1 MNKYDKGGSDMKNFI
16 SFIKKY
22 STRDFIYL
30 FSNKS
35 IEILKKQ
42 LRYNEKDMNC
52 CMKFPLNIIKSGF
65 IHKQVNVMLSA
76 WDIQDMAYLSIRN
89 SNDYRHD
96 DLLSQDMGMI
106 VNLYRGY
113 ENEHSKSEFL
123 KDADSADIFKI
134 MMGMTYEQFKYQ
146 NLAWTIQN
154 FCRNYHI
161 LIGSPNIN
169 REKIIYINQI
179 TDELFGLNVDELL
192 AVEMM
197 ILWLC
202 SQNPSPLTASE
213 KLYNRSETG
222 VITKEAIEKVVGYYS
237 VTYKDVRNSPIGK
250 QIFYSKPFV
259 KTDKTQENIMVSFYL
274 LAMTFADGLY
284 WLMRDY
290 YRNNNWGQK
299 FINSFGEMFEDYF
312 QELAD
317 TYLDEK
323 QWFKIPVQKKKSADY
338 YVEFDNAI
346 LLFELKSGL
355 LGIGAKQQV
364 PDIQQIDT
372 FYKRNILEA
381 YEQLKNS
388 EEEFQGEKQ
397 ILKIFLLYES
407 ATNMQIIMASIP
419 DIFIND
425 KGCYIMTIEDL
436 EMLLAT
442 YRNDREKFN
451 KVIYTLLNNEN
462 SEGRC
467 ESVLKVLGDYDAIGD
482 MHFIGERDY
491 YTNILERF
499 KNCFR

>member
-1 MNKYDKGGSDMKNFI
+1 M
-16 SFIKKY
+16 
-22 STRDFIYL
+22 
-30 FSNKS
+30 
-35 IEILKKQ
+35 
-42 LRYNEKDMNC
+42 
-52 CMKFPLNIIKSGF
+52 
-65 IHKQVNVMLSA
+65 
-76 WDIQDMAYLSIRN
+76 
-89 SNDYRHD
+89 
-96 DLLSQDMGMI
+96 
-106 VNLYRGY
+106 
-113 ENEHSKSEFL
+113 
-123 KDADSADIFKI
+123 
-134 MMGMTYEQFKYQ
+134 
-146 NLAWTIQN
+146 
-154 FCRNYHI
+154 
-161 LIGSPNIN
+161 
-169 REKIIYINQI
+169 
-179 TDELFGLNVDELL
+179 
-192 AVEMM
+192 
-197 ILWLC
+197 
-202 SQNPSPLTASE
+202 
-213 KLYNRSETG
+213 
-222 VITKEAIEKVVGYYS
+222 
-237 VTYKDVRNSPIGK
+237 
-250 QIFYSKPFV
+250 
-259 KTDKTQENIMVSFYL
+259 
-274 LAMTFADGLY
+274 
-284 WLMRDY
+284 
-290 YRNNNWGQK
+290 
-299 FINSFGEMFEDYF
+299 
-312 QELAD
+312 
-317 TYLDEK
+317 
-323 QWFKIPVQKKKSADY
+323 
-338 YVEFDNAI
+338 
-346 LLFELKSGL
+346 